1 MKKTLALL
9 LCAMLVLALVPVV
22 ALPVAAGEATVVYV
36 KTGAEGDGTS
46 ADNAVGM
53 ISQAYDK
60 LDLTKDCTVVV
71 CGPLDVKG
79 TFIRNETYTGKV
91 TITSNYGGVDYAAT
105 AGAQI
110 NAPAA
115 RFVCFG
121 ETVFENVKINMTGDF
136 WLVVTQ
142 EYHFVLGNG
151 VTVIANSEK
160 TNGKGMAAA
169 LSILAGFQNAQSLAK
184 AKSAGDAKVE
194 VYSGEKILI
203 GAGNRAIADTDRS
216 GKVDIIVGGNAQ
228 VGAIYLCSVNKQNL
242 KDGDINVT
250 VQDNANVELIGSALD
265 KGSVINSLTLNWLGG
280 TIGNVRLINGYNIAS
295 FPASNTENYTDES
308 VLSTYTGGT
317 KLVYNDTTAAAAN
330 FAEVSGLFTASEKTA
345 GTGSVSEEPAP
356 AAPTKVEVPAR
367 PTLTSEKVIYQGFNN
382 GNDANDGLSKSTAKK
397 TFGLTA
403 AENGVGIVSLLD
415 DGGKIIIISKCY
427 IGQDGYTIPAFNGN
441 TILFTAKD
449 NDGKSC
455 IGKDPNDAT
464 GDGQWGYIMVIKAG
478 HVIIPGNVIL
488 RDIGLLDR
496 TPSSDANTSG
506 WHVAE
511 GGKLVVEDTV
521 VFAGLSNGYAAPDL
535 IVDEGGY
542 AYLDTLGFLKYTG
555 KGTIVVNNKLVDK
568 VTKDDFAG
576 FEGTICDEDGNVLFA
591 SAPANPTPGTTPV
604 TGSMTVVIAA
614 GAILA
619 SFGAVV
625 ALKKREE
632 R

>member
-22 ALPVAAGEATVVYV
+22 AIPASAADATVVYL
-36 KTGAEGDGTS
+36 KDGGTGDGST
-46 ADNAVGM
+46 ADNALGS
-53 ISQAYDK
+53 IADAYNA
-60 LDLTKDCTVVV
+60 LDLTKDCTIVI
-71 CGPLDVKG
+71 CGETTIPAYSYG
-79 TFIRNETYTGKV
+79 TSHEGASYTGSV
-91 TITSNYGGVDYAAT
+91 TITSKYNGTDYAAS
-105 AGAQI
+105 GAV
-110 NAPAA
+110 AKVGGV
-115 RFVCFG
+115 RFVCWG
-121 ETVFENVKINMTGDF
+121 KTTIENIKYQMTGDF
-136 WLVVTQ
+136 YLIVAQDNHVIIG
-142 EYHFVLGNG
+142 EG
-151 VTVIANSEK
+151 VTIEPGSGTTGLAFGNAFDV
-160 TNGKGMAAA
+160 
-169 LSILAGFQNAQSLAK
+169 LAGYQDKQNNPPAVSSGA
-184 AKSAGDAKVE
+184 AKVE
-194 VYSGEKILI
+194 VYSGSNILI
-203 GAGNRAIADTDRS
+203 GAGNRAIAGTDRS
-216 GKVDIIVGGNAQ
+216 GGSADITVGGTANVALYI
-228 VGAIYLCSVNKQNL
+228 ASVNKDNT
-242 KDGDINVT
+242 KDGDITVT
-250 VQDNANVELIGSALD
+250 VKDNATVSKLAAGLNAGQ
-265 KGSVINSLTLNWLGG
+265 SVKSFTLNWLGG
-280 TIGNVRLINGYNIAS
+280 TIEDAKLINGYNLATT
-295 FPASNTENYTDES
+295 PAGVGEDD
-308 VLSTYTGGT
+308 VMVTYTNGT
-317 KLVYNDTTAAAAN
+317 KLNYNDTTAAAAN
-330 FAEVSGLFTASEKTA
+330 FATISGLFNVTEKDGAAS
-345 GTGSVSEEPAP
+345 GTDTP

-382 GNDANDGLSKSTAKK
+382 GADANDGLSKSTAKK
-397 TFGLTA
+397 TYGLTA

-415 DGGKIIIISKCY
+415 DGGKIIIISKSY

-455 IGKDPNDAT
+455 IGKDPNDAS

-496 TPSSDANTSG
+496 TPSSEANTSG

-542 AYLDTLGFLKYTG
+542 AYLDTLGFLKYSG
-555 KGTIVVNNKLVDK
+555 KGTLVIGKDLLPD

-576 FEGTICDEDGNVLFA
+576 FEGVICDEDGNVLFA

-619 SFGAVV
+619 SLGAVV